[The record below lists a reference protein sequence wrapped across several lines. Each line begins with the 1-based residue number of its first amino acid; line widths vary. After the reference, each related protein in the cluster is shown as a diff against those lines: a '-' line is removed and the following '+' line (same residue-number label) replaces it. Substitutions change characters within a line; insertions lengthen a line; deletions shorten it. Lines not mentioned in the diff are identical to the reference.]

1 MILIMT
7 ISTCLFYIYFY
18 TYNYVRLGEHTMV
31 HWKLLEGGPSDRD
44 PSLGFL
50 SLCGVVPWVA
60 ILVSIPRVLGK

>member
-1 MILIMT
+1 MYALGNT
-7 ISTCLFYIYFY
+7 PWSTGSF
-18 TYNYVRLGEHTMV
+18 
-31 HWKLLEGGPSDRD
+31 WKVGRVVED